1 MTKRKPSRRRP
12 ETADR
17 PHRPRRPQRGPPG
30 AQTGRQR
37 AAPAGHWLYGA
48 HAVLEALGNP
58 RRRAKR
64 LLISPEAKQKHAASL
79 ERLRA
84 ARPDLP
90 RAEDLGRGDLGA
102 MLPRGAVHQGLALL
116 SEPLEQPDLG
126 ELVSRSPGAG
136 AEAGRASVVIA
147 LDQVTDPRNVGAI
160 LRSAAAFGALA
171 VIAPGFNASPET
183 GALVKAAS
191 GAFEHV
197 PYIQGPNLAR
207 ALDRLKQDGFWT
219 LGLAAEARET
229 LAAIP
234 PARRLV
240 LVLGAEGQGLRRLTR
255 EACDQMVRLPTSGPI
270 GHLNVSNAAAVA
282 LYELLGRAG
291 G

>member
-1 MTKRKPSRRRP
+1 MSKRKPPRKRP
-12 ETADR
+12 ETGDR
-17 PHRPRRPQRGPPG
+17 RQRPRPRQGPGGGQQR
-30 AQTGRQR
+30 RDR
-37 AAPAGHWLYGA
+37 APAGHWLYGA
-48 HAVLEALGNP
+48 HAVLEALGN
-58 RRRAKR
+58 RRRQVKR
-64 LLISPEAKQKHAASL
+64 LLLGPEARQRHAQ
-79 ERLRA
+79 RLDRLSA
-84 ARPDLP
+84 ERPDLP
-90 RAEDLGRGDLGA
+90 KAEAIDRVELDRF
-102 MLPRGAVHQGLALL
+102 LPRGAVHQGLALL
-116 SEPLEQPDLG
+116 TEPLAQPDLA
-126 ELVSRSPGAG
+126 ELASRVEEGD
-136 AEAGRASVVIA
+136 GRPAVVIA

-219 LGLAAEARET
+219 LGLDAEARES

-291 G
+291 P